1 MHVLVV
7 EDDALIGQGIQDALT
22 RWSHTS
28 DWVRDGA
35 AALAAARAGSF
46 DVAVLDLGLPHV
58 NGLALDGIGVL
69 NALRRDAIGLP
80 VLIVTARDTVSDRIG
95 GLDAGADDYL
105 VKPFHLDELAAR
117 LRALHRRANGLAHG
131 LVEAGALTLDTTTF
145 EGSYAGQRLELSRTE
160 FLLLR
165 ALAERAGR
173 VVLRATLEQALYG
186 NDGVESNA
194 LEVHVHALRRKL
206 SPEAILTVRGLGY
219 LLVKRPLDP

>member
-7 EDDALIGQGIQDALT
+7 EDDALLGQGIQIALT

-35 AALAAARAGSF
+35 AALAAARAGRF
-46 DVAVLDLGLPHV
+46 DVVVLDLGLPRV
-58 NGLALDGIGVL
+58 NGDALDGIDVL
-69 NALRRDAIGLP
+69 NAMRRDGIGVP
-80 VLIVTARDTVSDRIG
+80 VLIVTARDTVADRIG

-145 EGSYAGQRLELSRTE
+145 EGVYAGQRLDLSRSE

-206 SPEAILTVRGLGY
+206 SAEAIRTVRGLGY
-219 LLVKRPLDP
+219 LLVKTPGDP

>member
-1 MHVLVV
+1 MHVLVI

-35 AALAAARAGSF
+35 AALAAARAGTF
-46 DVAVLDLGLPHV
+46 DVAVLDLGLPPV

-69 NALRRDAIGLP
+69 NALRRDGIGLP

-131 LVEAGALTLDTTTF
+131 LVEAGSLTLDTTTF
-145 EGSYAGQRLELSRTE
+145 EGSYAGQRLDLSRTE

-219 LLVKRPLDP
+219 LLVKRPVDP

>member
-7 EDDALIGQGIQDALT
+7 EDDTLLGQGIQDALA

-35 AALAAARAGSF
+35 AAIAAARAGIF
-46 DVAVLDLGLPHV
+46 DIAVLDLGLPCV
-58 NGLALDGIGVL
+58 NGLRLDGIGVL
-69 NALRRDAIGLP
+69 NALRRDGIRLP
-80 VLIVTARDTVSDRIG
+80 ILIVTARDTVSDRIT

-145 EGSYAGQRLELSRTE
+145 EGSYAGQRLDLSRTE

-186 NDGVESNA
+186 NNGVESNA

-206 SPEAILTVRGLGY
+206 SPEAIRTVRGLGY
-219 LLVKRPLDP
+219 LLVREKA

>member
-7 EDDALIGQGIQDALT
+7 EDDALLGQGIEEALR

-28 DWVRDGA
+28 IWVRDGA
-35 AALAAARAGSF
+35 AALAAARAGAF
-46 DVAVLDLGLPHV
+46 DIVVLDLGLPKI
-58 NGLALDGIGVL
+58 DGTEVL
-69 NALRRDAIGLP
+69 KALRRDKITIP
-80 VLIVTARDTVSDRIG
+80 VLVVTARDTLPDRIG

-117 LRALHRRANGLAHG
+117 LRALHRRANGL
-131 LVEAGALTLDTTTF
+131 TLDTVAF
-145 EGSYAGQRLELSRTE
+145 EANYAGRLLELSRTE

-173 VVLRATLEQALYG
+173 VVTREALEQAMYG
-186 NDGVESNA
+186 NGGVESNA

-206 SPEAILTVRGLGY
+206 SVEAIRTVRGLGY
-219 LLVKRPLDP
+219 LLVREKA

>member
-35 AALAAARAGSF
+35 AAIAAARAGTF
-46 DVAVLDLGLPHV
+46 DVAVLDLGLPPV
-58 NGLALDGIGVL
+58 NGLTLDGIGVL
-69 NALRRDAIGLP
+69 NALRRDGIGLP

-131 LVEAGALTLDTTTF
+131 VVEAGSLTLDTTTF
-145 EGSYAGQRLELSRTE
+145 EGSYAGRRLDLSRTE

-219 LLVKRPLDP
+219 LLVKRPVDP

>member
-1 MHVLVV
+1 VHVLVV
-7 EDDALIGQGIQDALT
+7 EDDDLLGRGIQDALA

-28 DWVRDGA
+28 QWVRDGA
-35 AALAAARAGSF
+35 AALAAVRADPF
-46 DVAVLDLGLPHV
+46 DVALLDLGLPRV
-58 NGLALDGIGVL
+58 AGRTLDGIDVL
-69 NALRRDAIGLP
+69 KALRRDRIHMP
-80 VLIVTARDTVSDRIG
+80 VLIITARDHVSDRIE

-117 LRALHRRANGLAHG
+117 LRALHRRANGLAG
-131 LVEAGALTLDTTTF
+131 RLVEAGDLSLDTQAHTA
-145 EGSYAGQRLELSRTE
+145 SYAGRPLELSRIE

-173 VVLRATLEQALYG
+173 VVTRDTLEQAMYG

-206 SPEAILTVRGLGY
+206 APEAIRTVRGLGY
-219 LLVKRPLDP
+219 LLVKDAVP